1 MERSVSEYASLESCG
16 VEVGCGFV
24 CAFCASTQQ
33 EKSVDFA
40 REAKISCKPGRTYL
54 TSEVAPMAEE
64 WVRSNY
70 M

>member
-1 MERSVSEYASLESCG
+1 MERSVFKYASSEGCG
-16 VEVGCGFV
+16 VKVVCGFV
-24 CAFCASTQQ
+24 CAFCASTQE

-40 REAKISCKPGRTYL
+40 REAKISCKQGRTYL